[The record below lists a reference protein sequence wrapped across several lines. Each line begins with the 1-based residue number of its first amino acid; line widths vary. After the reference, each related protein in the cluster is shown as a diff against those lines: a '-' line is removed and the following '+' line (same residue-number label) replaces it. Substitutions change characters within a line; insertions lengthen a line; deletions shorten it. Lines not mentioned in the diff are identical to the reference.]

1 MCGSDRQIMSLD
13 SRRKKEIG
21 RGLWTKQREREGL
34 WTGEE
39 PQCNK
44 QGEFI
49 AVGNRAHNLYSSCSH
64 QNQIW
69 DVTNFISK
77 FIPECGHVPL
87 IPTFFSSRFCYY
99 YICKWKIMCQSTK
112 WTKSFLS
119 WCEIINMF
127 ENNTS
132 CWLFI
137 NNLRSP
143 HSLDEAALLNR
154 ETEKIHNVVAS
165 GPEIKIVVWLNASW
179 L

>member
-13 SRRKKEIG
+13 SRRKEEIG
-21 RGLWTKQREREGL
+21 RRLWTKQREGEGL

-49 AVGNRAHNLYSSCSH
+49 AVGNCAHNLYSSCSQ

-87 IPTFFSSRFCYY
+87 IPTFFPPDFVIIIYVNEKLCVNQQNELNPSSVGV
-99 YICKWKIMCQSTK
+99 
-112 WTKSFLS
+112 KS
-119 WCEIINMF
+119 
-127 ENNTS
+127 
-132 CWLFI
+132 
-137 NNLRSP
+137 
-143 HSLDEAALLNR
+143 
-154 ETEKIHNVVAS
+154 
-165 GPEIKIVVWLNASW
+165 
-179 L
+179 